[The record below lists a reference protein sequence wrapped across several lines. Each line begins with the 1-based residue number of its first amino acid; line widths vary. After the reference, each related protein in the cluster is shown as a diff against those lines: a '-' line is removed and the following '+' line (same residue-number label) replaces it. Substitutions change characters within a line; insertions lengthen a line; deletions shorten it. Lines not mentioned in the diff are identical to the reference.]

1 MNPIFMS
8 SLAAFFHKVKCSKC
22 DRYQFVTSKFMKKE
36 IRCKFCGNIIQIPK
50 NSPKVK

>member
-8 SLAAFFHKVKCSKC
+8 SLAAFFHKVKCPKC
-22 DRYQFVTSKFMKKE
+22 NRDQLVTYKSVKNGF
-36 IRCKFCGNIIQIPK
+36 RCKFCSNIIQTPK